1 MANWD
6 KAITFVRQRG
16 NRLDQLRL
24 RRALGEPYTLVE
36 TEEVLTPYQLPD
48 GSWDYNAPEE
58 KSERFG
64 SLGGTI
70 HCLRW
75 LREFGLGGNP
85 QMVRTL
91 EFLASIQAPDGSFY
105 ETEAK
110 LAHSPQKWLQEET
123 LIDRFYFT
131 AAVPMRLSSLG
142 YWEHPVIEPALKWLK
157 LHWDD
162 WELVAGTWY
171 GSWSLL
177 CLYQDNIELN
187 ESLYKR
193 CYEYALDWLP
203 HLKSQPLTWLLDALQ
218 GAGVSVNEPLVIG
231 GIARLESLQNEEG
244 VWPDPQYSTVETT
257 VTVLRLL
264 RDYGSVP
271 VREGEG

>member
-36 TEEVLTPYQLPD
+36 AEEVLTPYQFPD

-58 KSERFG
+58 KSERIG

-75 LREFGLGGNP
+75 MREFGLGGNP
-85 QMVRTL
+85 QVVRTF

-142 YWEHPVIEPALKWLK
+142 YWEHPVIVPALKWLK
-157 LHWDD
+157 LHWKD
-162 WELVAGTWY
+162 WGLVAGTWY

-187 ESLYKR
+187 ESLYRR
-193 CYEYALDWLP
+193 CYEYAQDWLP
-203 HLKSQPLTWLLDALQ
+203 HLNSQPLTWLLDALH
-218 GAGVSVNEPLVIG
+218 GAGVSVNEPLVIR